1 MSTSRTMPGGAAER
15 DRLERG
21 PNDRALCR
29 WCSLEVPGGRFTFCS
44 EWCVHEWRLRTNPGY
59 LREQVFQRDKG
70 VCSLCRVDTY
80 AAFIELK
87 RSRSRQRQKLLA
99 RWGLKRMSRKSL
111 WDADHIIPV
120 VEGGGECDLAN
131 LRTLCLLCH
140 RKQTAELRRRL
151 RQQASG
157 DCPQAG

>member
-1 MSTSRTMPGGAAER
+1 MPGGAAER

-140 RKQTAELRRRL
+140 GKQTAELRRRL